1 MMSPLREKG
10 VSKQG
15 YLTKAPFHGESNGTP
30 GAKVKYA
37 SCHLSIP
44 FFKYHMGPCGRGVLP
59 YISLISMT
67 TVNGVVFRQFSLG

>member
-1 MMSPLREKG
+1 MYYIKLQAVMMSPLREKG

-44 FFKYHMGPCGRGVLP
+44 FSNIIGAHVEGEYSH
-59 YISLISMT
+59 T
-67 TVNGVVFRQFSLG
+67 